1 MAKAKKDGLKE
12 LKAIGEELFEI
23 LTPEDPDTGEEMELD
38 EFLKGSNKKL
48 TENGLIKTLTEAC
61 EALEEE
67 DGDDA
72 SEELMAFMEE
82 HDIDIP
88 WDSDED
94 DDDPDEEEDPDDED
108 EEEPD
113 DDEEDDDES
122 PDFSK
127 MNIKELKAFAKENKI
142 KGIAGLKKD
151 ELIELIESA
160 LEDEDP
166 DDEEEPDD
174 VDEDDIDEDDV
185 DDEDEDDEYDE
196 LSLKEIKALMK
207 KAGHSPKSIKKMDR
221 EEMIE
226 HLKAADD
233 EDDDD
238 GDEEE
243 KEMSLEEILNETT
256 KLADLQA
263 LVAEHD
269 EFKGIRKK
277 AKKIKGLQGPR
288 ELKPLMYKALGV
300 EAPAKKAKV
309 KKEKGPRTVIPGFAL
324 KRRQFEASL
333 ISTGKYTN
341 ETLKKAVLKQY
352 PNFNEL
358 SLKTEI
364 TDGKNPDYCKFDF
377 PIVEDKKTKKLS
389 FGTFKK
395 DHFEI

>member
-1 MAKAKKDGLKE
+1 MAKVKKDGLKE
-12 LKAIGEELFEI
+12 LKEVGKELFEI
-23 LTPEDPDTGEEMELD
+23 LAPEDPDTGEEMELD
-38 EFLKGSNKKL
+38 EFLKGTNKKL
-48 TENGLIKTLTEAC
+48 TENGLIKTLAEAC

-88 WDSDED
+88 WDS
-94 DDDPDEEEDPDDED
+94 DED

-174 VDEDDIDEDDV
+174 DIDEDDV

-233 EDDDD
+233 EDDDG

-243 KEMSLEEILNETT
+243 KEMTLEEILNETT

-300 EAPAKKAKV
+300 EAPAKQKRTP
-309 KKEKGPRTVIPGFAL
+309 KKDKTP
-324 KRRQFEASL
+324 
-333 ISTGKYTN
+333 KYTRGDAVIA
-341 ETLKKAVLKQY
+341 TIKKLGKKGFEMSDLLIKSDELFVEKTGGDSNPTATNVCNSMVNALVGFEVLEK
-352 PNFNEL
+352 
-358 SLKTEI
+358 
-364 TDGKNPDYCKFDF
+364 DGKKF
-377 PIVEDKKTKKLS
+377 KLV
-389 FGTFKK
+389 
-395 DHFEI
+395 

>member
-23 LTPEDPDTGEEMELD
+23 LAPEDPDTGEEMELD

-185 DDEDEDDEYDE
+185 DDVDDEDEDDEYDE

-233 EDDDD
+233 E
-238 GDEEE
+238 DEEE

-288 ELKPLMYKALGV
+288 ELKPLMYKALGI
-300 EAPAKKAKV
+300 EAPAKQKRAPKKDKA
-309 KKEKGPRTVIPGFAL
+309 P
-324 KRRQFEASL
+324 
-333 ISTGKYTN
+333 KYTRGDAVIA
-341 ETLKKAVLKQY
+341 TIKKLGKKGFEMTDLLTKSDELFVEKTGGDSNPTATNVCNSMVNALVGFEVLEK
-352 PNFNEL
+352 
-358 SLKTEI
+358 
-364 TDGKNPDYCKFDF
+364 DGKKF
-377 PIVEDKKTKKLS
+377 KLV
-389 FGTFKK
+389 
-395 DHFEI
+395 

>member
-1 MAKAKKDGLKE
+1 
-12 LKAIGEELFEI
+12 
-23 LTPEDPDTGEEMELD
+23 MELD

-233 EDDDD
+233 ED
-238 GDEEE
+238 EEE

-288 ELKPLMYKALGV
+288 ELKPLMYKALGI
-300 EAPAKKAKV
+300 EAPAKQKRTP
-309 KKEKGPRTVIPGFAL
+309 KKDKTP
-324 KRRQFEASL
+324 
-333 ISTGKYTN
+333 KYTRGDAVIA
-341 ETLKKAVLKQY
+341 TIKKLGKKGFEMSDLLIKSDELFVEKTGGASNPTATNVCNSMVNALVGFDVLEK
-352 PNFNEL
+352 
-358 SLKTEI
+358 
-364 TDGKNPDYCKFDF
+364 DGKKF
-377 PIVEDKKTKKLS
+377 KLA
-389 FGTFKK
+389 
-395 DHFEI
+395 

>member
-23 LTPEDPDTGEEMELD
+23 LAPEDPDTGEEMELD
-38 EFLKGSNKKL
+38 EFLKGTNKKL
-48 TENGLIKTLTEAC
+48 TENGLIKTLAEAC

-88 WDSDED
+88 WAGSDEYDPDEDEDLD
-94 DDDPDEEEDPDDED
+94 DDDDDEPDDED
-108 EEEPD
+108 
-113 DDEEDDDES
+113 DEDVDES

-166 DDEEEPDD
+166 DDEDEPDD
-174 VDEDDIDEDDV
+174 VDDDDIDEDGV
-185 DDEDEDDEYDE
+185 DDEEEDDEYDE

-233 EDDDD
+233 EDDDG

-243 KEMSLEEILNETT
+243 KEMTLEEILNETT

-277 AKKIKGLQGPR
+277 AKKITGLQGPR

>member
-1 MAKAKKDGLKE
+1 MAKVKKDGLKE
-12 LKAIGEELFEI
+12 LKEVGKELFEI
-23 LTPEDPDTGEEMELD
+23 LAPEDPDTGEEMELD
-38 EFLKGSNKKL
+38 EFLKGTNKKL
-48 TENGLIKTLTEAC
+48 TENGLIKTLAEAC

-94 DDDPDEEEDPDDED
+94 DDDPDEEEDDDESPDEEEDPDDED

-174 VDEDDIDEDDV
+174 DIDEDDV

-233 EDDDD
+233 EDDDG

-243 KEMSLEEILNETT
+243 KEMTLEEILNETT

-300 EAPAKKAKV
+300 EAPAKQKRTP
-309 KKEKGPRTVIPGFAL
+309 KKDKTP
-324 KRRQFEASL
+324 
-333 ISTGKYTN
+333 KYTRGDAVIA
-341 ETLKKAVLKQY
+341 TIKKLGKKGFEMSDLLIKSDELFVEKTGGDSNPTATNVCNSMVNALVGFEVLEK
-352 PNFNEL
+352 
-358 SLKTEI
+358 
-364 TDGKNPDYCKFDF
+364 DGKKF
-377 PIVEDKKTKKLS
+377 KLV
-389 FGTFKK
+389 
-395 DHFEI
+395 